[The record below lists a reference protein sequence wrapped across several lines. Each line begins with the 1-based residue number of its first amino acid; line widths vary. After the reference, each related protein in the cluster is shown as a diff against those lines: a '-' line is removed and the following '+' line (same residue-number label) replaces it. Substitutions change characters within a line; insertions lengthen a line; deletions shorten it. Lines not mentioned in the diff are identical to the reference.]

1 MYPWDLRVVAG
12 RQSPPAVF
20 ELTLYETY
28 SLIASPGTEGLALL
42 QWCDYDLCR
51 DVSLALIEKIC
62 WLIAQA
68 WPWLINSDRKSA
80 GISP

>member
-1 MYPWDLRVVAG
+1 
-12 RQSPPAVF
+12 
-20 ELTLYETY
+20 
-28 SLIASPGTEGLALL
+28 
-42 QWCDYDLCR
+42 
-51 DVSLALIEKIC
+51 LALIEKIC

>member
-1 MYPWDLRVVAG
+1 
-12 RQSPPAVF
+12 VF

-42 QWCDYDLCR
+42 QGDYDLCR